1 MAFSDH
7 HAKETLQAVVLCDFD
22 EHDHFRPLSHRHR
35 RSRATD
41 DEEEE
46 DETLSSSSVPN
57 CLLPL
62 ANVALLDRTLEFL
75 ISNGAKEI
83 FVVCGKKQRE
93 ALEKHGKRRGGF
105 LCESSSSAKKGS
117 SGAGANATGSGFT
130 IRLLQSANL
139 VRLFID
145 FDGYSLFSSSLYSSR
160 DCLLRFDGA
169 RCERPFDLPFTR
181 MIITGNGRRRVAI
194 RRAAASDQS

>member
-35 RSRATD
+35 RSD

-57 CLLPL
+57 SLLPL

-117 SGAGANATGSGFT
+117 SGAGPNATGSGFT

-139 VRLFID
+139 VRFVID
-145 FDGYSLFSSSLYSSR
+145 FGDGYSLFSSSLRSR
-160 DCLLRFDGA
+160 D
-169 RCERPFDLPFTR
+169 
-181 MIITGNGRRRVAI
+181 
-194 RRAAASDQS
+194 

>member
-22 EHDHFRPLSHRHR
+22 EHDHFRPLSHRR

-41 DEEEE
+41 DDEEE

-145 FDGYSLFSSSLYSSR
+145 FDGYSLFSRLCALAI
-160 DCLLRFDGA
+160 DLLCLFDGA

>member
-22 EHDHFRPLSHRHR
+22 EHDHFRPLSHRR

-83 FVVCGKKQRE
+83 FVVCGKKQKE

-139 VRLFID
+139 VRFVID
-145 FDGYSLFSSSLYSSR
+145 FDDGYSLFSSSLRSR
-160 DCLLRFDGA
+160 DCLLRLFDGA
-169 RCERPFDLPFTR
+169 RCERPFTYLSH
-181 MIITGNGRRRVAI
+181 V
-194 RRAAASDQS
+194 

>member
-22 EHDHFRPLSHRHR
+22 EHDHFRPLSHRR

-105 LCESSSSAKKGS
+105 LCESSSCESSSSAKKGS
-117 SGAGANATGSGFT
+117 SGAGANATGRGFT

-139 VRLFID
+139 VRFFID
-145 FDGYSLFSSSLYSSR
+145 FDGNSLFSSSLRSR
-160 DCLLRFDGA
+160 DCLLRLFDGA
-169 RCERPFDLPFTR
+169 RCERPFTYLSH
-181 MIITGNGRRRVAI
+181 V
-194 RRAAASDQS
+194 

>member
-22 EHDHFRPLSHRHR
+22 EHDHFRPLSHRR
-35 RSRATD
+35 RSLATD

-139 VRLFID
+139 VRFVID
-145 FDGYSLFSSSLYSSR
+145 FDDGYSLFSSSLYSSR
-160 DCLLRFDGA
+160 D
-169 RCERPFDLPFTR
+169 
-181 MIITGNGRRRVAI
+181 
-194 RRAAASDQS
+194 

>member
-22 EHDHFRPLSHRHR
+22 EHDHFRPLSHRR

-41 DEEEE
+41 DDEEE

-139 VRLFID
+139 VRWFID
-145 FDGYSLFSSSLYSSR
+145 FDGNSLVSR
-160 DCLLRFDGA
+160 LCALAIVCYVCSMA
-169 RCERPFDLPFTR
+169 RDARDRLTYLSH
-181 MIITGNGRRRVAI
+181 V
-194 RRAAASDQS
+194 

>member
-22 EHDHFRPLSHRHR
+22 EHDHFRPLSHRR

-83 FVVCGKKQRE
+83 FVVCGKKQSE
-93 ALEKHGKRRGGF
+93 EG
-105 LCESSSSAKKGS
+105 
-117 SGAGANATGSGFT
+117 
-130 IRLLQSANL
+130 
-139 VRLFID
+139 D
-145 FDGYSLFSSSLYSSR
+145 FCAS
-160 DCLLRFDGA
+160 
-169 RCERPFDLPFTR
+169 
-181 MIITGNGRRRVAI
+181 RRRA
-194 RRAAASDQS
+194 RRKGAAAPGRTRPGVGLRYGFCKARIWYVSL

>member
-22 EHDHFRPLSHRHR
+22 EHDHFRPLSHRR

-41 DEEEE
+41 DEEE

-83 FVVCGKKQRE
+83 FVVCGKKQKE

-105 LCESSSSAKKGS
+105 LCESSSSAKKGN

-169 RCERPFDLPFTR
+169 RCERPFTYLSH
-181 MIITGNGRRRVAI
+181 V
-194 RRAAASDQS
+194 

>member
-1 MAFSDH
+1 MVAFSDH

-22 EHDHFRPLSHRHR
+22 EHDHFRPLSHRR
-35 RSRATD
+35 RSRATED
-41 DEEEE
+41 DDDDD
-46 DETLSSSSVPN
+46 DETLSSPSVPN

-83 FVVCGKKQRE
+83 FVVCGKKQKE

-105 LCESSSSAKKGS
+105 LCESSSSAKKGN

-139 VRLFID
+139 VRFFID
-145 FDGYSLFSSSLYSSR
+145 FDGNSLLSSSLRSR
-160 DCLLRFDGA
+160 DCLLRLFDGA
-169 RCERPFDLPFTR
+169 RCERPFTHLSH
-181 MIITGNGRRRVAI
+181 V
-194 RRAAASDQS
+194 

>member
-22 EHDHFRPLSHRHR
+22 EHDHFRPLSHRR

-41 DEEEE
+41 DDEEE

-105 LCESSSSAKKGS
+105 LCESSSSAKKGN

-145 FDGYSLFSSSLYSSR
+145 FDGYSLFSRLCTLAI
-160 DCLLRFDGA
+160 DLLRLFDGA

-194 RRAAASDQS
+194 HRAAASDQS